1 MLRRGLGERRRGERR
16 LSRPPRSPRSL
27 PRSPPRSPPRSLR
40 SNRHEAEGGVRA
52 HWEELVYLVASTGA
66 AQAQR
71 CFAYLD
77 LQEIV
82 AAHALVVHVMVG
94 LVGIAAILV
103 LDKGK
108 AGECVRQEHHLED
121 GRAILQ
127 PAAGRS
133 RRGDVAAHEPSKAI
147 AKSQQSE
154 CPQTKPWA
162 ARRVFFISNGAQPLC
177 ATIGRLLAQDD
188 VSSPTARSREWE
200 GGTRARSGGGR
211 RAHQRK
217 REGCERG
224 AATTRATATT
234 RGVDKDGGRSEGGGG
249 PATGRWD
256 EGGGRRRVG
265 TRSRTGLEAEADR
278 RGHRRGC

>member
-1 MLRRGLGERRRGERR
+1 M
-16 LSRPPRSPRSL
+16 
-27 PRSPPRSPPRSLR
+27 
-40 SNRHEAEGGVRA
+40 RA
-52 HWEELVYLVASTGA
+52 HWEVLVYLVASTGA

-94 LVGIAAILV
+94 LVGIPAILV

-154 CPQTKPWA
+154 YPQTKPWA
-162 ARRVFFISNGAQPLC
+162 ARRVFFFLMAPNHCVPRLAGYSPKMTCHHRPLDRGNGK
-177 ATIGRLLAQDD
+177 
-188 VSSPTARSREWE
+188 E
-200 GGTRARSGGGR
+200 
-211 RAHQRK
+211 
-217 REGCERG
+217 ERG
-224 AATTRATATT
+224 RD
-234 RGVDKDGGRSEGGGG
+234 RGEGVERINGNARG
-249 PATGRWD
+249 AN
-256 EGGGRRRVG
+256 EGRRRRGRRRRLAGWIRMGDAARAEGAGDGEVG
-265 TRSRTGLEAEADR
+265 RGGRTEEGRHSIEDRTRS
-278 RGHRRGC
+278 